1 MLWRS
6 FQFSYPSSEGETGI
20 RQSEGLW
27 SAPAHPRL
35 RDSVPNF
42 GRNDFVPVVEIMN
55 RLTKLF
61 VCLLLCAAPAAAQGP
76 KVTATGPSMD
86 LSVGYEYFNLAL
98 QPERAN
104 LNGIDTTFTIDFRPR
119 WGVQADFAYARA
131 ADVNT
136 TTHHADTLT
145 YMGGPVFYITRGR
158 RLTTF
163 AHVLGGGARITG
175 ILISPAGVT
184 RGYINEPA
192 VAFGGGAEYQL
203 SQRWTVRGSA
213 DYVRASFLTSPT
225 SFGGLT
231 NFRAVASIV
240 YQFGSNRR

>member
-1 MLWRS
+1 M
-6 FQFSYPSSEGETGI
+6 
-20 RQSEGLW
+20 
-27 SAPAHPRL
+27 PA
-35 RDSVPNF
+35 
-42 GRNDFVPVVEIMN
+42 VEIMN
-55 RLTKLF
+55 RLTQLF

-76 KVTATGPSMD
+76 KVSATGPSMD
-86 LSVGYEYFNLAL
+86 VSLGYEYFNLAL

-104 LNGIDTTFTIDFRPR
+104 LNGLDTTFTIALRPR
-119 WGVQADFAYARA
+119 WGVQADFAYARGSN
-131 ADVNT
+131 VNGT
-136 TTHHADTLT
+136 SHHADTLT
-145 YMGGPVFYITRGR
+145 YMGGPVFFITRGN

-163 AHVLGGGARITG
+163 AHVLGGGARVTG
-175 ILISPAGVT
+175 ILISPEGVT

-203 SQRWTVRGSA
+203 SQRWAVRGSA

-225 SFGGLT
+225 TFGGLT

>member
-1 MLWRS
+1 
-6 FQFSYPSSEGETGI
+6 
-20 RQSEGLW
+20 
-27 SAPAHPRL
+27 
-35 RDSVPNF
+35 
-42 GRNDFVPVVEIMN
+42 VEIMN

-86 LSVGYEYFNLAL
+86 LSLGYEYFNLAL

-131 ADVNT
+131 ADVNS

-145 YMGGPVFYITRGR
+145 YMGGPVFFITRGR

-192 VAFGGGAEYQL
+192 VAFGGGAEWQL
-203 SQRWTVRGSA
+203 SQRWAVRGSA

-225 SFGGLT
+225 SFGGLS
-231 NFRAVASIV
+231 NFRAVAGIV